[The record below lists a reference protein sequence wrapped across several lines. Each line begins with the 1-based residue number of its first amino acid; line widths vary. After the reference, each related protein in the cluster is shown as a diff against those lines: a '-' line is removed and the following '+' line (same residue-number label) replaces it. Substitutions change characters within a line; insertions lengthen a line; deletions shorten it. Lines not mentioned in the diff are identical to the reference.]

1 MSLEQAAPERM
12 GELAGTQD
20 LDWDA
25 VYADQAPRVYNYF
38 RFRLGRETDVED
50 LAARTFE
57 RAWRSRA
64 HYRRDLAGFSTWLFK
79 IAQNVRLDFLQS
91 RRGHLPID
99 AALDVAADGTP
110 EKEAERNSDLARLSI
125 LTKDLPDRERELIAL
140 KYGAG
145 INNRLIAQLTGLS
158 ESNVGTILHRV
169 VQTLRSR
176 W

>member
-1 MSLEQAAPERM
+1 MTPEQALVDARSCAEV
-12 GELAGTQD
+12 
-20 LDWDA
+20 DWDA

-38 RFRLGRETDVED
+38 RFRLGREADVED
-50 LAARTFE
+50 LTARTFE

-64 HYRRDLAGFSTWLFK
+64 TYNRDLAGFSTWLFK
-79 IAQNVRLDFLQS
+79 IAQNVRIDFLQAH
-91 RRGHLPID
+91 RERHLPID
-99 AALDVAADGTP
+99 EALHVPADRSP
-110 EKEAERNSDLARLSI
+110 DREIERESDLARLRR
-125 LTKDLPDRERELIAL
+125 LTQDLPDRERELIAL
-140 KYGAG
+140 KYGAA